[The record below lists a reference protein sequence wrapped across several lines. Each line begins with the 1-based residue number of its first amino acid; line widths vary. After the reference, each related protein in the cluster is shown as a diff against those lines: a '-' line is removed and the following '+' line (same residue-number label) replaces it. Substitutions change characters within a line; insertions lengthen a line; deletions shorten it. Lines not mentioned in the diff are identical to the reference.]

1 MNLEDK
7 VALIT
12 GADGALGTATALR
25 FAREGAAVVLNDFV
39 ATQLER
45 VAAEIREVE
54 GRPALIALGDVSRPA
69 HVDRLLR
76 EALDAFERIDI
87 LVNAAGND
95 ADAAVRC
102 AALCAERLLPS
113 MRERR
118 SGRVLNL
125 FASGSLTVGHVSA
138 EAPHAGLIA
147 LTRKLAL
154 EVAPDAVT
162 VNCVV
167 PGAISVP
174 AVAVPEAL
182 QETMITLVPIGRIG
196 EPREIAAALVFLA
209 SDDAAYVTGQVLYV
223 DGGLSVTG

>member
-1 MNLEDK
+1 MTLEDK

-12 GADGALGTATALR
+12 GADGVLGTAAALR
-25 FAREGAAVVLNDFV
+25 FAREGAAVVLNDLT
-39 ATQLER
+39 ATQLDR
-45 VAAEIREVE
+45 VAAEIVEVE

-69 HVDRLLR
+69 HVDRMLR
-76 EALDAFERIDI
+76 EALDAFGRIDI

-95 ADAAVRC
+95 PDAAVRR
-102 AALCAERLLPS
+102 AALCAERLLPA

-125 FASGSLTVGHVSA
+125 SAPGTA
-138 EAPHAGLIA
+138 EASHAGLIA

-154 EVAPDAVT
+154 EVAADAVT

-167 PGAISVP
+167 PGAISAP
-174 AVAVPEAL
+174 AGAVSEAQ
-182 QETMITLVPIGRIG
+182 QETMTMLVPIGRTG
-196 EPREIAAALVFLA
+196 APREIAAALAFLA

-223 DGGLSVTG
+223 DGGLSVAG